1 MVNKEIKKV
10 IKTGSGYNIIEY
22 TDGTQEKRKGSRNW
36 RNNNPG
42 NIEYGAYA
50 KKLGAIGS
58 DGRFAIFPTY
68 EAGRAAKQKLLF
80 EGKSYKDKS
89 ISDAMNRYAPSSEND
104 TNLYTTLVANAA
116 GVDPSTKLSDLTEEQ
131 RVKALNAME
140 KHEGFKVG
148 EIIPLTASAPSKP
161 KTSSGYRTPPL
172 PVDMSPFDVRNYQA
186 ERDVRNYSGMEPGI
200 QQVLDQQDTGLE
212 NPLMQ
217 SSLDDLVNKLIY
229 KR

>member
-1 MVNKEIKKV
+1 MASKEIKKV

-22 TDGTQEKRKGSRNW
+22 TDGTQEKRKGARNW

-68 EAGRAAKQKLLF
+68 EAGRAAKQNLLF

-89 ISDAMNRYAPSSEND
+89 ISDAMNRYAPPSEND
-104 TNLYTTLVANAA
+104 TNLYTAIVAKAA
-116 GVDPSTKLSDLTEEQ
+116 GVDPNTKLSDLTDEQ
-131 RVKALNAME
+131 RVKALDAME

-148 EIIPLTASAPSKP
+148 EIIPLAAPAPVKP
-161 KTSSGYRTPPL
+161 TTPSGYRTPPL
-172 PVDMSPFDVRNYQA
+172 PVGMSPADIRNYTA
-186 ERDVRNYSGMEPGI
+186 ERDVRNYSGMEPG
-200 QQVLDQQDTGLE
+200 LMGATGLE
-212 NPLMQ
+212 NPLTKDP
-217 SSLDDLVNKLIY
+217 LDDLVNKLIY
-229 KR
+229 QR